1 MKDDAQAFASSFVAH
16 AHRLGID
23 SGNAAVLYLAAG
35 GDACR
40 TGRYPA
46 GARVLVSTA
55 RRTVTALVH
64 VVRDD
69 IVRADGI
76 GLSDLAWQRLGAEE
90 GEQVRVRLAPPARSF
105 PLVRARIYGA
115 DLSVEAA
122 KAIVADIAAGLYSDI
137 EIAAFITACAGRP
150 LKVEETFA
158 LTGAM
163 VQAGTRLEWPVA
175 PVVDKHCVGGL
186 PGNRTTLIVVPIV
199 AACGLTIPKTS
210 SRSITSPAG
219 TADAMETLAPVDLDT
234 ERMRRVVEQEGGCI
248 VWGGAVNL
256 SPADD
261 ILIRVS
267 RPLDFDGEA
276 AMVASVLSKKLA
288 AGSTHVLID
297 IPVGPSA
304 KVRSQ
309 AAAESLVRL
318 FQAVGQAYGLTI
330 RTMISDGSQPVGRGI
345 GPALEARDALAVLRN
360 ERDAPPDLRA
370 RALTLAGHVLELGGK
385 AAAGEG
391 LALARATLESGAAL
405 HKFEAICAA
414 QGGMRVPQVADIR
427 HDVLAR
433 RAGYVAAIDNRRL
446 ARVAKL
452 AGAPR
457 DAGAG
462 VLFLAPVGRA
472 VKAGDLLY
480 TIHAASAGTLSEAV
494 AYAAAHPDI
503 IAIMEEE

>member
-35 GDACR
+35 GDASR

-414 QGGMRVPQVADIR
+414 QGGMRVPQVADMR